1 LIKIKIADPTK
12 TTQAPT
18 IINGAKFTLITSSLA
33 VSKEMKVRRVIKEIL
48 FQFENKEEIR
58 GSENLR
64 IGTLPRQ
71 ERKEFQGK

>member
-1 LIKIKIADPTK
+1 LIKIKITDPNK

-33 VSKEMKVRRVIKEIL
+33 ESKEMKVRRVTKEIL
-48 FQFENKEEIR
+48 FQFENKEETR

-71 ERKEFQGK
+71 KREEFQGK